1 MRALE
6 RQTEAAEAQQEA
18 AAVAS
23 ALRKAG
29 YEAEDWEKGLSRLLE
44 AAKAQREDFAKLR
57 ELLRKHK
64 KLIKEMS
71 TEVLLCKTKLYCI
84 HSDIVVYMLYYIVY
98 IVCFFIQ
105 FDSSIYVFWSEDA
118 DLVEKTQEGGS
129 AELPSL
135 VVKFLEQVTGLR
147 VCQVMDGRPPSPR
160 QKPRRKQRRTW
171 ELSLTNY

>member
-18 AAVAS
+18 AAVTS

-71 TEVLLCKTKLYCI
+71 TEVSK
-84 HSDIVVYMLYYIVY
+84 
-98 IVCFFIQ
+98 
-105 FDSSIYVFWSEDA
+105 
-118 DLVEKTQEGGS
+118 
-129 AELPSL
+129 
-135 VVKFLEQVTGLR
+135 
-147 VCQVMDGRPPSPR
+147 
-160 QKPRRKQRRTW
+160 
-171 ELSLTNY
+171 